1 MWQLNSDWLVWDKP
15 NDGTTNGN
23 DYMSQMYLRDCG
35 IDVPLVTMIK
45 LPVSDNRFETLI
57 MSRAKGTRLYECWG
71 DLSAEQKERVSQ
83 QIANHCS
90 KWRKLTAPRIQNA
103 QGGQLPDY
111 FTWCGPR
118 NPPCQ
123 TIGYTEDE
131 WLDKMM
137 PQLRRGVAKLHKI
150 SPENEDSP
158 EVDRLLQQ
166 LRDNFPRGGPYYF
179 THGDLNFSN
188 IFVDDKANVTAII
201 DWQES
206 GFMPWWA
213 EERQG
218 YHVPRVFKDDYIVFE
233 KMRQDVF
240 RIEYPVEEY
249 DKAMEGVTAVSR
261 AYHACPTKHT
271 HWDNLWL
278 RPPFCDCKPSK
289 GAFRTTHLGYGTGH
303 RIVTREEQL
312 EEERLIKAKIP
323 EARET
328 LNRGRKAAVER
339 RREQKKTGRG
349 PTVKEKLEDRLR
361 GARKGRRQRAK
372 EKNKAES
379 KDMEMTDVEI
389 A

>member
-1 MWQLNSDWLVWDKP
+1 
-15 NDGTTNGN
+15 
-23 DYMSQMYLRDCG
+23 
-35 IDVPLVTMIK
+35 
-45 LPVSDNRFETLI
+45 
-57 MSRAKGTRLYECWG
+57 
-71 DLSAEQKERVSQ
+71 
-83 QIANHCS
+83 
-90 KWRKLTAPRIQNA
+90 
-103 QGGQLPDY
+103 
-111 FTWCGPR
+111 
-118 NPPCQ
+118 
-123 TIGYTEDE
+123 
-131 WLDKMM
+131 
-137 PQLRRGVAKLHKI
+137 
-150 SPENEDSP
+150 
-158 EVDRLLQQ
+158 
-166 LRDNFPRGGPYYF
+166 
-179 THGDLNFSN
+179 
-188 IFVDDKANVTAII
+188 
-201 DWQES
+201 
-206 GFMPWWA
+206 
-213 EERQG
+213 
-218 YHVPRVFKDDYIVFE
+218 
-233 KMRQDVF
+233 
-240 RIEYPVEEY
+240 VEEY
-249 DKAMEGVTAVSR
+249 DKAMEGVKAVSR

-323 EARET
+323 EAREA